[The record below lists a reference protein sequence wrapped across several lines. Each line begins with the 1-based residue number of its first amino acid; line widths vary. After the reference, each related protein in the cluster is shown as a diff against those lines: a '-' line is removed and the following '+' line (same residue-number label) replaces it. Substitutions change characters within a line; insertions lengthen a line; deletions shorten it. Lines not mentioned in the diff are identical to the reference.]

1 MVDKSYKPCYVSLFF
16 SLSATRMA
24 LFIYT
29 KSLMRSRQGGVVC
42 GRKERK
48 KKNMDETASEFLAT
62 VHRQNVLSRAH

>member
-1 MVDKSYKPCYVSLFF
+1 MVDKSYKPCYISLFF

-29 KSLMRSRQGGVVC
+29 KSLMRSRQGGVGC
-42 GRKERK
+42 GRQK
-48 KKNMDETASEFLAT
+48 KKKKMDETAGQFPAI